1 MRPPA
6 YWTLGVGPLVGA
18 FCPIRPWSNIDL
30 LGTWATILRAPA
42 RITARRNAVNGYDL
56 VIIGGG
62 AAGINAL
69 KAAVTMKARV
79 ALVDRG
85 PLGGTCV
92 NLG

>member
-1 MRPPA
+1 VDLRPPSSA
-6 YWTLGVGPLVGA
+6 
-18 FCPIRPWSNIDL
+18 RPRRYDQE
-30 LGTWATILRAPA
+30 GRADERHA
-42 RITARRNAVNGYDL
+42 GGLALERYDL
-56 VIIGGG
+56 IIVGGG

-69 KAAVTMKARV
+69 KAAVTMTARV